1 MELLDI
7 NGFNYIIDLVKKDVE
22 SALGPDGR
30 DFCTFLEERK
40 SKMFHNYET
49 TRNSARTRYLQDHK
63 GLLDRHKCAA
73 AFMAVFL
80 NQVYLEEDNIF
91 KETVAIGI
99 GLFIL
104 KLFINSQ
111 HDSNRDPAMAAHIEA
126 KGFKFPTCGC
136 DESVYMNNWALEL
149 HYDYKDGKLSIL
161 SLANVLFT
169 IEAYNRQIAGLAD

>member
-7 NGFNYIIDLVKKDVE
+7 NGFSYIIDCVKKEVE
-22 SALGPDGR
+22 SAIGPKGK

-40 SKMFHNYET
+40 PKMFHNYDT
-49 TRNSARTRYLQDHK
+49 IRNSARTRYLQDHK

-73 AFMAVFL
+73 AFMVAFL
-80 NQVYLEEDNIF
+80 NQVYLEEENIF

-111 HDSNRDPAMAAHIEA
+111 SDENRDPAMAAYIET

-136 DESVYMNNWALEL
+136 DESVYRHNWALGL
-149 HYDYKDGKLSIL
+149 HYDYRDGKLSIL
-161 SLANVLFT
+161 SLANELFM
-169 IEAYNRQIAGLAD
+169 IEAYNRQIAGIS